1 MIDLERD
8 SRLIHKVIREIKTNM
23 IGKDDCIYKIMAAIL
38 AGGHI
43 LIDDIPGVGKTSLAM
58 TFAKVLG
65 LDSRRMQF
73 TSDVLPSDVVGFSMY
88 NNMSGRF
95 EYQPGTVM
103 CNLFLADEINR
114 TSPKTQSALLEAME
128 ERKVTVDGTTM
139 LLPQPFVVMAT
150 QNPVGSVGTQMLPE
164 SQIDRFM
171 VCLSI
176 GYPSLEEEIAIV
188 SRKRM
193 DEQISEVK
201 TVLSD
206 GELVR
211 LQENVKDIYVND
223 AMYQYIC
230 KLSQTS
236 RNHPMVDLG
245 ISPRGTI
252 ALVSIAKAVA
262 FIEGREFVAPQDVE
276 KIFFDTV
283 VHRLVLNSKA
293 RSSKM
298 DAVAVAGQ
306 IFDRVKKPRVTAG

>member
-1 MIDLERD
+1 MIDIERD

-58 TFAKVLG
+58 TAARVLG
-65 LDSRRMQF
+65 LESRRMQF

-88 NNMSGRF
+88 NKETGRF
-95 EYQPGTVM
+95 EYQPGTIM

-139 LLPQPFVVMAT
+139 MLPRPFVVMAT

-176 GYPSLEEEIAIV
+176 GYPSLDQEIAIV

-193 DEQISEVK
+193 DEQISEVHA
-201 TVLSD
+201 VLAD
-206 GELVR
+206 GELTE
-211 LQENVKDIYVND
+211 LQEKVKEVYVHD
-223 AMYQYIC
+223 VMYRYIC
-230 KLSQTS
+230 TLSQTS
-236 RNHPMVDLG
+236 REHSMVDLG
-245 ISPRGTI
+245 VSPRGTI

-262 FIEGREFVAPQDVE
+262 LMEGREYVSPQDVE
-276 KIFFDTV
+276 KIFLDTTA
-283 VHRLVLNSKA
+283 HRLVLNSKA
-293 RSSKM
+293 RSAKM
-298 DAVAVAGQ
+298 DAAAVAQQ
-306 IFDRVKKPRVTAG
+306 IFDKVKKPRVTGV